1 MVSYQKFVSLTFEV
15 APDRWEATKTMSWA
29 SKRWNRNKDTLK
41 TATVSETR
49 DLIRRS
55 L

>member
-1 MVSYQKFVSLTFEV
+1 MVSYQKFVSVVFEV
-15 APDRWEATKTMSWA
+15 TDDDNDATEVMQWA
-29 SKRWNRNKDTLK
+29 SERWNRNKDTLK

-49 DLIRRS
+49 DLVRRS